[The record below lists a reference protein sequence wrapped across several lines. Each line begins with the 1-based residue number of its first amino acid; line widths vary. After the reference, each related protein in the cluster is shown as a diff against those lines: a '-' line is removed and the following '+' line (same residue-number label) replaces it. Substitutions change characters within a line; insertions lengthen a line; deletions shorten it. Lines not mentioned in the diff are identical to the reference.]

1 MHTNT
6 SPSVEEIELMLRSA
20 SNRIEPHLLTKII
33 DAFRRYHATQGEEA
47 QEISKE
53 IQAFAAQAK
62 LVEQAESRAKEHR
75 DEMREQS
82 HINKHRSP
90 GESLNLDAIRAA
102 IDAGGIN
109 SMYEENLRGSLE
121 NVMNRKDL
129 SSHSYDYELLEG
141 FSKEKGIEPK
151 E

>member
-1 MHTNT
+1 MNTNT
-6 SPSVEEIELMLRSA
+6 SPSVEEIELILKSV
-20 SNRIEPHLLTKII
+20 SNHIEPHLLTKII

-47 QEISKE
+47 QEIAKE
-53 IQAFAAQAK
+53 IQTFAVQAK

-75 DEMREQS
+75 DEIREQS
-82 HINKHRSP
+82 HINKRQSP
-90 GESLNLDAIRAA
+90 MENLNLNAIKAA

-121 NVMNRKDL
+121 NVINRKDP